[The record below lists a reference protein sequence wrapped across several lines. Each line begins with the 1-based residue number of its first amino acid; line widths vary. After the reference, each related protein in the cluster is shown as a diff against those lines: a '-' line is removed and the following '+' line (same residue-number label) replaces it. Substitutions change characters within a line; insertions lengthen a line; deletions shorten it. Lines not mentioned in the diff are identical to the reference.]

1 MLKEFRKFIN
11 RGNVIDLAVAVII
24 GAAFNE
30 IVTSLIEDI
39 ITPALLNPVMSAVGA
54 DRLSELG
61 FNGILYGN
69 FLAAVLNFLVIALVI
84 FFLVRAINSL
94 QDQKEQ
100 APEAEEYSTQEKLLI
115 EIRDLLR
122 DRSNRGDPQR

>member
-1 MLKEFRKFIN
+1 MFNEFRKFIN
-11 RGNVIDLAVAVII
+11 RGNVVDLAVAVII

-54 DRLSELG
+54 DRLAKLG

-69 FLAAVLNFLVIALVI
+69 FLAAVLNFLVVSLVI

-94 QDQKEQ
+94 QDQKEE
-100 APEAEEYSTQEKLLI
+100 APKAEEYSTQEKLLI

-122 DRSNRGDPQR
+122 DRSGSNPQR